1 MGLNM
6 TTQFRPGSFTPTSI
20 GLTASLLLALGGCDG
35 RDFLIPVA
43 PVAAAN
49 VVHHQPGDIDSLI
62 SAASVE
68 PAALEIGGSSGAVAD
83 LAGNAECGVSI
94 YHVVYQTH
102 DPSGAL
108 ATASEGVM
116 IPTGTSANCTG
127 ARPVLLYSHGTTT
140 KKSYNTADPLH
151 TPEALMV
158 EAFFAAHGYI
168 VIMPNYLGYDVSSLA
183 YHPYLNA
190 EVQAHDMIDGL
201 QAGLEQVISAGGVSS
216 SGKLFVAG
224 YSQGG
229 HVAMATDR
237 VLERDFADQFPV
249 TAAAPMSG
257 PYNLVNFGDTVVAP
271 EGTVNIGATL
281 FMPYLLTSYQNS
293 YGNIY
298 ASPSEVYQSPFDQSA
313 PTLFPTDIPV
323 DTLMADGLLP
333 NDPTFR
339 LLFGPGGLLTDSFRQ
354 NYPTTTFRAALQ
366 TNTVLGWNPKAP
378 MALCGGMDD
387 PTVYFSN
394 AVDAQADFASRAIAV
409 PLWDLEVKSSLP
421 TGRTYSEV
429 YDAFQLAKLQA
440 GSNVQMTYHGVLVP
454 PFCMALTRGFFATF
468 LDQ

>member
-1 MGLNM
+1 M
-6 TTQFRPGSFTPTSI
+6 TTRLRLCSLTRTSS

-35 RDFLIPVA
+35 QDVSNAIVPDS
-43 PVAAAN
+43 AAS
-49 VVHHQPGDIDSLI
+49 VVRHQPNDIDSLV
-62 SAASVE
+62 AASSVE
-68 PAALEIGGSSGAVAD
+68 PSEQEIGGSSDAVAE

-116 IPTGTSANCTG
+116 IPTGTSAECTG

-190 EVQAHDMIDGL
+190 DVQAHDMIDGL
-201 QAGLEQVISAGGVSS
+201 QAGLKQVVAVGGASS

-237 VLERDFADQFPV
+237 LLERDFADQFPV

-257 PYNLVNFGDTVVAP
+257 PYNLVNFGDTVVSP
-271 EGTVNIGATL
+271 EGAVNIGATL

-298 ASPSEVYQSPFDQSA
+298 GSPSEVYQPPFDQSA
-313 PTLFPTDIPV
+313 PTLFPTDTPV
-323 DTLMADGLLP
+323 STLMADGLLP

-339 LLFGPGGLLTDSFRQ
+339 LLFGAGGLLTDTFRQ

-366 TNTVLGWNPKAP
+366 TNTLLGWNPKAP
-378 MALCGGMDD
+378 MALCGGNED

-394 AVDAQADFASRAIAV
+394 AVDAQADFASRAISV

-421 TGRTYSEV
+421 TGKTYTEV
-429 YDAFQLAKLQA
+429 YYAFQLAKARA
-440 GSNVQMTYHGVLVP
+440 GSNMQMTYHGLLVP

>member
-1 MGLNM
+1 M
-6 TTQFRPGSFTPTSI
+6 TTQFQLCSVARTSI
-20 GLTASLLLALGGCDG
+20 GLAAGLALLGLGGCGGHDVS
-35 RDFLIPVA
+35 IPLA
-43 PVAAAN
+43 PVAAAS
-49 VVHHQPGDIDSLI
+49 VVHHQPGDIDALL
-62 SAASVE
+62 AAAGVE
-68 PAALEIGGSSGAVAD
+68 PAGQEIGGSSGAVAD

-94 YHVVYQTH
+94 FHVVYWTH
-102 DPSGAL
+102 DPAGAP

-116 IPTGTSANCTG
+116 IPTGISAGCSG

-140 KKSYNTADPLH
+140 RKSYNTADPVH

-190 EVQAHDMIDGL
+190 EVQARDMIDGL
-201 QAGLEQVISAGGVSS
+201 RAGLGQVTSAGGVSS
-216 SGKLFVAG
+216 SGKLFIAG

-229 HVAMATDR
+229 HVAMATDK
-237 VLERDFADQFPV
+237 VLERDFAAQFPV

-257 PYNLVNFGDTVVAP
+257 PYNLVKFGDTVVAP
-271 EGTVNIGATL
+271 ESTVNIGATL

-298 ASPSEVYQSPFDQSA
+298 TSPSEVYQPPFDQSA
-313 PTLFPTDIPV
+313 PTLFPTDTPV

-354 NYPTTTFRAALQ
+354 SYPTTPFRAALQ
-366 TNTVLGWNPKAP
+366 TNTLLGWNPKAP

-421 TGRTYSEV
+421 AGRTYSEV

-440 GSNVQMTYHGVLVP
+440 GSNVQTTYHGVLVP